1 MMAKKSRIPDFKSA
15 VEEMEF
21 WDTHSPEEFADELEV
36 VHDVSFAGARVVLL
50 RPISLRIVDANVDF
64 LKALAAEKGI
74 GYQTMLRMWINE
86 RTAKERA
93 AWYRR
98 HAEDDVQPA
107 PPRKKPA
114 RKPVSKPASK
124 TAGKAAAGI
133 AAKSG

>member
-21 WDTHSPEEFADELEV
+21 WDTHSPEEFADEFEV
-36 VHDVSFAGARVVLL
+36 VHDVSFGGARLVKL
-50 RPISLRIVDANVDF
+50 RPISLRINDANVDF

-86 RTAKERA
+86 RTAVERA

-98 HAEDDVQPA
+98 HPENDA
-107 PPRKKPA
+107 PPVTPRKKP
-114 RKPVSKPASK
+114 
-124 TAGKAAAGI
+124 GKAARKASG
-133 AAKSG
+133 AA